1 MKEWGKHKLVKSSG
15 GVEAVD
21 RALAIMSA
29 FQKLDHALTLTEI
42 TRRTGLYGSTAL
54 RLLASL
60 ERAGYVRRRRDKSYV
75 LGAEPLR
82 LSAIYQRTFNLEDH
96 VRPIVRDLMKSTG
109 ESASLFCPVGNERI
123 LLVRENTDRRI
134 RDYAIEGD
142 TFPLHR
148 GAAGRILA
156 RFQNIQS
163 DAIPGNLQRELPFVS
178 MGEIDKDMAGIAMPV
193 FDQTNTMMGAL
204 ALTGPINRFSPD
216 SVSKFSNQLIE
227 AARKMSSSL
236 GAAIHPGGGKPAS
249 RTGRLT

>member
-1 MKEWGKHKLVKSSG
+1 MKERGKRTEARAPG

-29 FQKLDHALTLTEI
+29 FRKLDHSLTLTEI

-54 RLLASL
+54 RLLTSL
-60 ERAGYVRRRRDKSYV
+60 ERAGYVRRRSDKSYV

-82 LSAIYQRTFNLEDH
+82 LSAIYQRTFNLEDL
-96 VRPIVRDLMKSTG
+96 VRPFVRELMQATG
-109 ESASLFCPVGNERI
+109 ESASLFCPFGNERV

-156 RFQNIQS
+156 RFVNIPS
-163 DAIPGNLQRELPFVS
+163 DAIPLDLEKELPFVS

-193 FDQTNTMMGAL
+193 FDGTNKIMGAL
-204 ALTGPINRFSPD
+204 ALTGPISRFSP
-216 SVSKFSNQLIE
+216 SAVSRYSAELID
-227 AARKMSSSL
+227 AAMKMSSSL
-236 GAAIHPGGGKPAS
+236 GAAHRSGVKNGT
-249 RTGRLT
+249 TGLKTRK